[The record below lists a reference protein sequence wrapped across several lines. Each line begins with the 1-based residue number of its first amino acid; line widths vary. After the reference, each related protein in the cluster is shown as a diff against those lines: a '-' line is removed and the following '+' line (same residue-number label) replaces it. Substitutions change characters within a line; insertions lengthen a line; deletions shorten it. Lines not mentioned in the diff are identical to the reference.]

1 MNYASELARF
11 NPDPALEAWVLARLE
26 QNDFERNKETNA
38 HKVTL
43 AELAGRDVELV
54 KRNTDLVERDADLT
68 RHKAEIV
75 KRDAKIEALTA
86 ELAHLKRIKFAGTS
100 EMLDKVQMD
109 LFSETLDADLAA
121 IEAELEQLRS
131 PSATPKQTP
140 RRRATFPE
148 NLPRVDHHHEPESC
162 TCGKCGSALV
172 KIGEDV
178 TEQLDVI
185 PAKFFVNRHFRPKY
199 ACRSCE
205 TMTVAAMPPAII
217 DGGMASS
224 GMLAWVAGQKFI
236 DHLPLYRIQHIS
248 SRHGVDLSRS
258 TLAEWVGHVGVSLQ
272 PIVDRMTELLLKR
285 SVLHADETPVPLLDP
300 GKGRTRKAYLWAYR
314 NNALD
319 EGPPIIV
326 FDFQPGRAGEHA
338 RNFLNGWQGYLMVD
352 DYAGYKSIF
361 KGDVTELACWA
372 HARRKFF
379 DLHAANK
386 HPVAEEALR
395 RIAELYAIESQVK
408 DCPPEQREALRKSH
422 ASPRLEAMW
431 LWLQKTRTNTAD
443 GSALAKAIDYSL
455 KRWPALIRYAQSGNL
470 PVDNNPIE
478 NAIRPI
484 AIGKKNWLF
493 AGSVR
498 AGERAAAIQSLIATA
513 KANGLEPMQWLKET
527 LEKLPSLKN
536 KDIDELLP
544 FKKIE
549 VPEQ

>member
-1 MNYASELARF
+1 MNYAAEIAKSNL
-11 NPDPALEAWVLARLE
+11 DPALADWILSRLE
-26 QNDFERNKETNA
+26 QRDLVPGTELELHR
-38 HKVTL
+38 
-43 AELAGRDVELV
+43 AELAKRDEEINTHKAVLAERDAELIKREAELV
-54 KRNTDLVERDADLT
+54 K
-68 RHKAEIV
+68 HKTEIV

-86 ELAHLKRIKFAGTS
+86 ELAHLKRIKFAATS

-109 LFSETLDADLAA
+109 LFNETLDTDLAA
-121 IEAELEQLRS
+121 IEAELEQLHS

-236 DHLPLYRIQHIS
+236 DHLPLSRIQHIS

-338 RNFLNGWQGYLMVD
+338 RNFLNRWQGYLMVD

-361 KGDVTELACWA
+361 KGGDVTELACWA

-386 HPVAEEALR
+386 HPVA
-395 RIAELYAIESQVK
+395 
-408 DCPPEQREALRKSH
+408 
-422 ASPRLEAMW
+422 
-431 LWLQKTRTNTAD
+431 
-443 GSALAKAIDYSL
+443 
-455 KRWPALIRYAQSGNL
+455 
-470 PVDNNPIE
+470 
-478 NAIRPI
+478 
-484 AIGKKNWLF
+484 
-493 AGSVR
+493 
-498 AGERAAAIQSLIATA
+498 
-513 KANGLEPMQWLKET
+513 
-527 LEKLPSLKN
+527 
-536 KDIDELLP
+536 
-544 FKKIE
+544 
-549 VPEQ
+549 